1 MRLSAV
7 GLIVT
12 CGIGLLLT
20 PLVVAAQQPGK
31 VYRIGFL
38 ASTDE
43 HIAKNL
49 LTALQQALQALGY
62 VEGKNLV
69 VESRYAAGEFARL
82 PDLATEFVRL
92 PVDVIVTEGAPA
104 AQAAQRS
111 TTTIPIVLAN
121 AADPVGQG
129 FVASLAQPGGNITGL
144 SMMSPDL

>member
-1 MRLSAV
+1 MTALALIVALTFSILVAPSAV
-7 GLIVT
+7 E
-12 CGIGLLLT
+12 
-20 PLVVAAQQPGK
+20 AQQPSK

-43 HIAKNL
+43 HIATNL

-82 PDLATEFVRL
+82 PDLAAEFVRL

-104 AQAAQRS
+104 
-111 TTTIPIVLAN
+111 
-121 AADPVGQG
+121 
-129 FVASLAQPGGNITGL
+129 
-144 SMMSPDL
+144 